1 MKNIKK
7 TIYLK
12 LMLYTLLLVGIG
24 LGLFLAA
31 SNISNNLFYDVQS
44 NYLVRQLDK
53 LKPQL
58 AKEKY
63 TEIRFP
69 QAVFAK
75 DSFLEVVTDSGYAV
89 YSRSG
94 TMTDLTPA
102 ELNFIGNAQQD
113 SYAAAY
119 SYLDQQRGKMI
130 SIATGDSEGT
140 SSGIYIYDSNGTL
153 VYSNQKDAP
162 ALNAAEVAFLEERQP
177 NLVKYGFTTESGQ
190 TRYLI
195 AEVSD
200 SVHYGVDEAYR
211 ESSRVY
217 IGMGLAYL
225 VMILLYVSIVNR
237 NIVRPLHA
245 LNTAIRRQSA
255 AELEQ
260 EKRYKGTA
268 EFQEIFDSYEDMLKN
283 LDEEKKKRSRLEDER
298 NEMLSDIS
306 HDLKTPITVIR
317 GYTKALKDGVIE
329 ENERS
334 QVYDTIDTKAS
345 YLGSLIDQFAEYS
358 KLDHPQFH
366 YDKKLVEIREL
377 MREIMAEKY
386 NEFTQAGIELSVDLD
401 GEASYVLLD
410 AVQFRRALYNVL
422 DNAVKH
428 CGSGA
433 RMHVCIRDEQPDTVR
448 ILLEDSGPGIPPDIR
463 ENLFDPFVVTDQSRS
478 RSGSGLGLA
487 ICRKIIQDHHGAIVL
502 AEPEKGY
509 ATCFEIRLPRSYKT
523 VKNL

>member
-1 MKNIKK
+1 
-7 TIYLK
+7 
-12 LMLYTLLLVGIG
+12 
-24 LGLFLAA
+24 
-31 SNISNNLFYDVQS
+31 
-44 NYLVRQLDK
+44 
-53 LKPQL
+53 
-58 AKEKY
+58 
-63 TEIRFP
+63 
-69 QAVFAK
+69 
-75 DSFLEVVTDSGYAV
+75 
-89 YSRSG
+89 
-94 TMTDLTPA
+94 
-102 ELNFIGNAQQD
+102 
-113 SYAAAY
+113 
-119 SYLDQQRGKMI
+119 
-130 SIATGDSEGT
+130 
-140 SSGIYIYDSNGTL
+140 
-153 VYSNQKDAP
+153 
-162 ALNAAEVAFLEERQP
+162 
-177 NLVKYGFTTESGQ
+177 
-190 TRYLI
+190 
-195 AEVSD
+195 
-200 SVHYGVDEAYR
+200 
-211 ESSRVY
+211 
-217 IGMGLAYL
+217 
-225 VMILLYVSIVNR
+225 
-237 NIVRPLHA
+237 
-245 LNTAIRRQSA
+245 
-255 AELEQ
+255 
-260 EKRYKGTA
+260 
-268 EFQEIFDSYEDMLKN
+268 MLKN

-334 QVYDTIDTKAS
+334 RVYDTIDTKAS